1 MSEKTINITI
11 PKYHLT
17 AETMFIYDVCE
28 NYNFDYETLIS
39 LILADWIATFQLG
52 CSKSDGHHYKAFLSY
67 LESTKNTRK
76 TLEEIKKYVEEQ
88 EKNNNDS
95 H

>member
-1 MSEKTINITI
+1 MSEKKINLKI
-11 PKYHLT
+11 PKYDLEGQT
-17 AETMFIYDVCE
+17 RFIYQVCE
-28 NYNFDYETLIS
+28 DFKFDYNTLIS
-39 LILADWIATFQLG
+39 LILADWIATFQLA

-67 LESTKNTRK
+67 LDNTKNTYK
-76 TLEEIKKYVEEQ
+76 TLKEVKKYVEEQ